1 MAFQRYLIEIGQGV
15 DMHGGDNTNAALK
28 ALKDATHHCCMAGI
42 HDIFGLEPC
51 KENIRV
57 KADIYAPDPIQ
68 ISEAPL
74 LQYLGAYDVEINVHE
89 GGASAPGLCMPQM
102 GEGNHITIVLA
113 VLTVYV
119 NVEDRENPAES

>member
-42 HDIFGLEPC
+42 NDIFGLAPN
-51 KENIRV
+51 KDNIQVR
-57 KADIYAPDPIQ
+57 ADIYAPDPGQ
-68 ISEAPL
+68 IAKAPL
-74 LQYLGAYDVEINVHE
+74 FQYLNAYDVEINIHE

-102 GEGNHITIVLA
+102 GDGDHITVVLA

-119 NVEDRENPAES
+119 NVADLKNHADT